1 MSLSIRSRPRA
12 LAAMVAAVLVP
23 AYAQAA
29 PDTTLYG
36 GGATLVGTAI
46 SGTSWFTNNNPPV
59 RGSVGDPGS
68 LAGQY
73 TASTINTPFGFFTG
87 TTTRPAIS
95 YCQTGSGRGKSVLNN
110 VDAASDPCGTYA
122 DAVDGIGAPA
132 GRKADFAATDSP
144 YSSSEFQTFL
154 TNEGANRTQPT
165 QFPFVAAVISIIYNN
180 SDAPAS
186 PITLTEKK
194 ICQVFSGQITNWRQ
208 LNSSLPSKPIKVV
221 YRGDSSG
228 TSFAFSNHLSAVCAD
243 ADVGGGITGFKTV
256 QTFGGTCSGSTPMTC
271 SGGTSAWP
279 VAAPEGS
286 IAASGNGAVTTTV
299 ASTDGAIG
307 FADIADTAE
316 RIKVDP
322 SIKLKFALVSRK
334 AGTNPATGQ
343 PYKKFNPTAHPAS
356 FKLTNVLTDQVVSGI
371 DANGRPVKL
380 ALSNPPV
387 AGCVLLADPDG
398 YATAALN
405 ASGDYTSYPIVG
417 VSYLAAGATGNKQNT
432 TNLRAFLFSPFTQ
445 GKAGTYSEG
454 VTTMGAKSGYMY
466 VTGLGR
472 NMKDFITRCVKA

>member
-1 MSLSIRSRPRA
+1 MSLSIRSRPRVLAALVAAA
-12 LAAMVAAVLVP
+12 LAP
-23 AYAQAA
+23 AIAQAA
-29 PDTTLYG
+29 PDDTLYG

-46 SGTSWFTNNNPPV
+46 SGVSWFENFNPPQ
-59 RGSVGDPGS
+59 RGSLGDPGS

-73 TASTINTPFGFFTG
+73 AASTVNTPFGFFTG
-87 TTTRPAIS
+87 TTSRPAIS

-122 DAVDGIGAPA
+122 DAVDGFGAPA

-144 YSSSEFQTFL
+144 YSSSEFNLFL

-165 QFPFVAAVISIIYNN
+165 QFPFVAAVLGVIYNN
-180 SDAPAS
+180 SDTPAT

-194 ICQVFSGQITNWRQ
+194 ICGIFAGQITNWRQ
-208 LNSSLPSKPIKVV
+208 LNSSFPSKPITVV

-228 TSFAFSNHLSAVCAD
+228 TSFAFSNHLSAVCST
-243 ADVGGGITGFKTV
+243 DVGGNITGFKTS
-256 QTFGGTCSGSTPMTC
+256 QTFGGTCSGATPMTC
-271 SGGTSAWP
+271 SGGSPAWP
-279 VAAPEGS
+279 TAAPSGS
-286 IAASGNGAVTTTV
+286 IAASGNGSVTTTV
-299 ASTDGAIG
+299 SSTDGAIG
-307 FADIADTAE
+307 FADVADTAE
-316 RIKVDP
+316 RIKLNP
-322 SIKLKFALVSRK
+322 SIQLKYAFVQRQ
-334 AGTNPATGQ
+334 AGINPATGAAF
-343 PYKKFNPTAHPAS
+343 KKFSPVNHPAS

-371 DANGRPVKL
+371 DANGRPVKV

-387 AGCVLLADPDG
+387 PGCVLLADPDG
-398 YATAALN
+398 YATAAVN

-417 VSYLAAGATGNKQNT
+417 VSYFAAGATGNKQNT
-432 TNLRAFLFSPFTQ
+432 ANLRAFLFSPFTY

-472 NMKDFITRCVKA
+472 NMKDFITSCVKT